1 MDKVEILHEA
11 NLLFDLQIL
20 ETDRFEAEPTVD
32 IMGSSLVILAL
43 FKELISEDGR
53 DIGPLLA
60 VAAVVKCGLYVSL
73 LQEVLPGVL
82 IFAFERCNH
91 DLLLVREGEQ
101 LMLVSVEQDSSEGLQ
116 LLKTIVVN
124 DLSADLRHDRD
135 VGRIHKENVEHGD
148 CEASWHFILRWLQS
162 SFFFDL
168 VDVLKLILFQ
178 DQSVEFVDF
187 VELVLTVDELRV
199 VHPAKTSHVST
210 I

>member
-1 MDKVEILHEA
+1 M
-11 NLLFDLQIL
+11 
-20 ETDRFEAEPTVD
+20 
-32 IMGSSLVILAL
+32 
-43 FKELISEDGR
+43 
-53 DIGPLLA
+53 LA

-82 IFAFERCNH
+82 IFAFERRNH
-91 DLLLVREGEQ
+91 DFLLVREGEQ

-135 VGRIHKENVEHGD
+135 VGRIHKENVKHGD

-162 SFFFDL
+162 SFFFDI

-178 DQSVEFVDF
+178 DQSVESVDF
-187 VELVLTVDELRV
+187 VELVLPVDELRV

>member
-1 MDKVEILHEA
+1 
-11 NLLFDLQIL
+11 
-20 ETDRFEAEPTVD
+20 
-32 IMGSSLVILAL
+32 
-43 FKELISEDGR
+43 
-53 DIGPLLA
+53 
-60 VAAVVKCGLYVSL
+60 
-73 LQEVLPGVL
+73 
-82 IFAFERCNH
+82 
-91 DLLLVREGEQ
+91 
-101 LMLVSVEQDSSEGLQ
+101 MLVSVEQDSSEGLQ

-135 VGRIHKENVEHGD
+135 VGRIHKENVKHGD

-162 SFFFDL
+162 SFFFDI